1 MVSVVSAYPCF
12 GLQLIQ
18 TNLILSYF
26 PVKLG
31 RRLCDVSAGV
41 RETSFE
47 LIAVYNLARKFL
59 PHRLYV
65 GHRDQQHCCENF
77 IH

>member
-41 RETSFE
+41 RETSFVFQCVSV
-47 LIAVYNLARKFL
+47 AVQRFKSVLLHDTALR
-59 PHRLYV
+59 
-65 GHRDQQHCCENF
+65 QA
-77 IH
+77 

>member
-41 RETSFE
+41 RETSFVFQCVSVCGSTLQVRVVARYSVE
-47 LIAVYNLARKFL
+47 TGLISRIVS
-59 PHRLYV
+59 
-65 GHRDQQHCCENF
+65 
-77 IH
+77 